1 MAEQAQLNISP
12 LRVPLRV
19 EDYLMLDDA
28 GAFEAYSKTELIEG
42 EIVFMNSQHR
52 PHAVIKSRLHVQIAV
67 ALAAINRGFEA
78 IVEGSIAVPPHNV
91 PEPDIVVTSA
101 PDGKGLIPLES
112 VALIVEVADATLSND
127 LGRKQRVYAA
137 HAVPEYWV
145 VDVNARLIHQMSAP
159 AGETYRC
166 HVQIGFGE
174 PLQSASIPALIVPT
188 TSL

>member
-12 LRVPLRV
+12 LPVPLRV
-19 EDYLMLDDA
+19 EDYLMLEQS

-42 EIVFMNSQHR
+42 EIVFMNAQHR
-52 PHAVIKSRLHVQIAV
+52 PHALIKSRLHVRIAV
-67 ALAAINRGFEA
+67 ALAALDRGLEA

-101 PDGKGLIPLES
+101 PDGNGLIPVDS
-112 VALIVEVADATLSND
+112 VALVIEVADATLAND
-127 LGRKQRVYAA
+127 LGRKQRVYAT

-159 AGETYRC
+159 AGDAYSR
-166 HVQIGFGE
+166 HAQICFGE
-174 PLQSASIPALIVPT
+174 PVACAAIPGLIVQT